1 MQIDTPDDSPPPEPP
16 SDEPRT
22 YTVALPDAP
31 YITIAPH
38 PKDIDTFGKII
49 LLSGGGARAHRLLAQ
64 ARERALTVA
73 MRAVIKRARE
83 APNPTQRDAIL
94 RDSGLHDIDHFI
106 PANGTPPLA
115 TDKGNFINEHGVDV
129 QVTDIMAQFP
139 RWRGLKHICNPLT
152 KDFTDGQTHFD
163 IFKCIIFVLAELLP
177 RKSPLLLCLRT
188 LLQIRMLAGLRVL
201 TESRIELLKR
211 LLRRYE
217 ACCKKVTDVYGK
229 TFAWPKQHFLVH
241 MIPDILAKGVLRNAT
256 TRTGEGMHQEVAQHY
271 MHTNFRDVDPQVAH
285 RDEEQEAIARTRL
298 TVDDFFR
305 RARNEGDGDQDEEEN
320 LKKDLSH
327 QYLRPLG
334 PRIVPPLWR
343 QSQLRRSLCRERPL
357 FRNFDPR
364 LRSFLREVFPVEF
377 LRYEDTVKIELFRCL
392 YIAYQSQDDWRE
404 GEDILRCHADWYRRG
419 PRYDCLLFDAAMS
432 ASHAHDC
439 APSFAASC
447 LLAGS
452 LTSRWSS

>member
-1 MQIDTPDDSPPPEPP
+1 M
-16 SDEPRT
+16 
-22 YTVALPDAP
+22 
-31 YITIAPH
+31 
-38 PKDIDTFGKII
+38 
-49 LLSGGGARAHRLLAQ
+49 
-64 ARERALTVA
+64 
-73 MRAVIKRARE
+73 
-83 APNPTQRDAIL
+83 
-94 RDSGLHDIDHFI
+94 
-106 PANGTPPLA
+106 GTPPLA
-115 TDKGNFINEHGVDV
+115 TDKGLINEHGVDV

-163 IFKCIIFVLAELLP
+163 IFK
-177 RKSPLLLCLRT
+177 
-188 LLQIRMLAGLRVL
+188 IRMLAGLRVL

-241 MIPDILAKGVLRNAT
+241 MIPDILAKASSGTPRLVLAKGCT
-256 TRTGEGMHQEVAQHY
+256 KVAQHY

-305 RARNEGDGDQDEEEN
+305 RARNEGDGDQDEEESQ
-320 LKKDLSH
+320 KRSFA
-327 QYLRPLG
+327 P
-334 PRIVPPLWR
+334 VPPTTGSSDRPSALATVAATKI
-343 QSQLRRSLCRERPL
+343 SMRERPL

-364 LRSFLREVFPVEF
+364 LRSVLREVFPVEF

-419 PRYDCLLFDAAMS
+419 PRYDCLLFDAADERLACARLRSLVRCQLPSGRIVDVAMVQLMQKS
-432 ASHAHDC
+432 SWRPRTHWDGCLVFDECREIDFLLVEHIVRGAPAPVRP
-439 APSFAASC
+439 APSGRSHSHYLVDFVDGDMFLRC
-447 LLAGS
+447 LNSTTCMLLKFTISPATRIE
-452 LTSRWSS
+452 LN